1 MSESLTSL
9 ELMTIAAQSQ
19 PLPPDVIQERRV
31 MREWS
36 DRVGYRGCSS
46 PGNPTKHRP
55 WEPPFTVLPHVASN
69 PKDLSAFIKML
80 RDHGWSYETDPLWNP
95 VREYSPD
102 ELIRYGI
109 GSGSS
114 SSGLTKSVGVAA
126 ARQEGR
132 STGGVK
138 RELDIPSDSQSS
150 STSVTSKTLTQT
162 GKRRQC
168 GAQSTELC

>member
-1 MSESLTSL
+1 MSESLISP
-9 ELMTIAAQSQ
+9 ELVAIAAQSQ
-19 PLPPDVIQERRV
+19 PLPPDVIQERRE

-69 PKDLSAFIKML
+69 PKDLSTFIKML

-114 SSGLTKSVGVAA
+114 SSGSTKSVGV

-150 STSVTSKTLTQT
+150 STSGTSKTLTQT

-168 GAQSTELC
+168 GAHSTELC